1 MTHIIVIRDDDNKI
15 KAAFTN
21 ELLAGWYQ
29 SNFAEPTDT
38 SQIYEQAD
46 PLLDKFE
53 AGLLFYKV
61 AIRASDGYVI
71 LSEQSKEVGND
82 GNQGVVYL
90 DNRHIFYG
98 FYWAKSEQ
106 EALDRLE
113 QYRYETLLA
122 WADTS
127 RLAPSGEL

>member
-1 MTHIIVIRDDDNKI
+1 MTHIIVIRDSEHKI

-71 LSEQSKEVGND
+71 LSEQSKEID
-82 GNQGVVYL
+82 KSSNQGVVYL
-90 DNRHIFYG
+90 DGRHIFYG

-113 QYRYETLLA
+113 QYRYETLLS
-122 WADTS
+122 WANS
-127 RLAPSGEL
+127 SPLAPSEE